1 MHACYCMLNYAYK
14 CCNIPPRPLGDEMKN
29 SSRRR
34 WKKKK
39 KNFERMKRAG
49 KKWKL
54 RSKRARKKKEPDFYI
69 GDQGP
74 SKLGG
79 VSVDGKLGSEVVED
93 LVGGGR
99 EASGV
104 GESEVGGHEEVG
116 EVGCVDLAGDLCV
129 VASGACVLEDG
140 AVV

>member
-1 MHACYCMLNYAYK
+1 MEAP
-14 CCNIPPRPLGDEMKN
+14 IQE
-29 SSRRR
+29 SS
-34 WKKKK
+34 
-39 KNFERMKRAG
+39 
-49 KKWKL
+49 
-54 RSKRARKKKEPDFYI
+54 KKKEPDFYI
-69 GDQGP
+69 CDQGP

-79 VSVDGKLGSEVVED
+79 VSVDGKLDSEVVED

-99 EASGV
+99 ETSGV

-140 AVV
+140 SVV

>member
-34 WKKKK
+34 WRKKK
-39 KNFERMKRAG
+39 KNFERMKRAE

-54 RSKRARKKKEPDFYI
+54 RSKRAQKKEPDFCI
-69 GDQGP
+69 CDQGP

-93 LVGGGR
+93 LVGKTGQAAGG
-99 EASGV
+99 
-104 GESEVGGHEEVG
+104 GEGEVGGHEEVG
-116 EVGCVDLAGDLCV
+116 EVFDRDFAGDGEV
-129 VASGACVLEDG
+129 VAGRAGVLQDG
-140 AVV
+140 LVGG